1 MMPRA
6 AWRHVDWPDR
16 MSFETRSSS
25 SRRPIILWLLSVA
38 ALVFAMVL
46 LGGYTRLTESGLSM
60 VNWHPLSGLLPP
72 LDTAAWQ
79 REFAAY
85 QAYPEFQKL
94 NSWMGLK
101 DFKAIYYVEYA
112 HRMLGRLTGLVFLLP
127 FLWFLAGKRIDRQL
141 GLRLAGL
148 FLLGAAQGGL
158 GWFMVKSGLI
168 DRPDVSHY
176 RLTAHLGLAVAIY
189 GAIIWVALGETGL
202 GRPGGQ
208 GTRRLS
214 RHLGLVVGLIYLQ
227 ILLGGLVAGLDAGHA
242 YNSWPLMAGRWLPAG
257 LFDLSPW
264 AINFFDNPLTVQF
277 NHRLVAYGIVAVI
290 GALLWRARDIGWKSP
305 RGRGLLVLGGAVGL
319 QVGLGIATL
328 LAVVPVSLGVAHQA
342 GALVAFTAA
351 LVSCYL
357 FGHNRAV

>member
-1 MMPRA
+1 MT
-6 AWRHVDWPDR
+6 
-16 MSFETRSSS
+16 SLTRSSFP
-25 SRRPIILWLLSVA
+25 RRPIVLWLLSVA

-72 LDTAAWQ
+72 LDAASWQ

-94 NSWMGLK
+94 NSWMGLA

-112 HRMLGRLTGLVFLLP
+112 HRMLGRLTGLAFLLP
-127 FLWFLAGKRIDRQL
+127 FLWFLARRRVDRQL
-141 GLRLAGL
+141 GLKLAGL

-158 GWFMVKSGLI
+158 GWFMVKSGLV

-189 GAIIWVALGETGL
+189 GALIWVALGEMGPER
-202 GRPGGQ
+202 GGGQ
-208 GTRRLS
+208 GGGPGGRRLS

-242 YNSWPLMAGRWLPAG
+242 YNTWPLMAGRWLPDG
-257 LFDLSPW
+257 LFELSPW
-264 AINFFDNPLTVQF
+264 AVNFFDNALTVQF
-277 NHRLVAYGIVAVI
+277 DHRLVAYGIVAVMA
-290 GALLWRARDIGWKSP
+290 ALLWRARGIDWNGGP
-305 RGRGLLVLGGAVGL
+305 GRSLLVLGAGLGL

-351 LVSCYL
+351 LVSWYL
-357 FGHNRAV
+357 FRHNRAG